1 MRSGAEKKKKN
12 ERWKD
17 EWKERGGGK
26 DRNWGGCRDPEAIM
40 LSCSVRLCPE
50 LHLTLRL
57 CLSYPVFLPPSLSST
72 APKLPHVNTHHRS
85 VYLTAQ
91 GQIHTW
97 VRKTPSWRLFLVVF
111 ELLALGW
118 PLGSRAGA
126 KAGHMALPYHTQSP
140 GLCHSFLTPSSSA
153 PLADKR
159 GAVRGLGGRLTL
171 TCVTRC
177 PLSHSAGG

>member
-1 MRSGAEKKKKN
+1 
-12 ERWKD
+12 
-17 EWKERGGGK
+17 
-26 DRNWGGCRDPEAIM
+26 M

-50 LHLTLRL
+50 LHLTPPS
-57 CLSYPVFLPPSLSST
+57 LSVLPCLPPSLPLFHC
-72 APKLPHVNTHHRS
+72 PKATTCKHTPPFCIS
-85 VYLTAQ
+85 DSAGSDSYLSA
-91 GQIHTW
+91 
-97 VRKTPSWRLFLVVF
+97 KTPSWRLFLVVL

-118 PLGSRAGA
+118 PLGLRAGA

-153 PLADKR
+153 PSADKR

-177 PLSHSAGG
+177 PLSHSTGG

>member
-1 MRSGAEKKKKN
+1 MRSGAEKKKKT
-12 ERWKD
+12 KD
-17 EWKERGGGK
+17 GRMNGRKEEAGK
-26 DRNWGGCRDPEAIM
+26 IGTRVDAEIRKQLCFPAVWDSALNSTWPAV
-40 LSCSVRLCPE
+40 SVC
-50 LHLTLRL
+50 LTL
-57 CLSYPVFLPPSLSST
+57 SSPPST
-72 APKLPHVNTHHRS
+72 APKLPHVNTHRRS
-85 VYLTAQ
+85 VYLTAR

-118 PLGSRAGA
+118 PLGLRAGA

-153 PLADKR
+153 PSADKR